1 MPESPL
7 ILVVEDEYLLL
18 DEMLH
23 ALTRAGFVV
32 DGVGSGE
39 EALAL
44 FCSGRDYAA
53 LITDVNLQG
62 ALSGWDVA
70 RRVRERERS
79 LPVIYTTGAAADQ
92 WASQGVP
99 DSTLLAKPFAPAQLL
114 SAVSRLL
121 KIDATAPHAASAR
134 VSNS

>member
-1 MPESPL
+1 VPESPL
-7 ILVVEDEYLLL
+7 ILVVEDEYLLM

-23 ALTRAGFVV
+23 ALTKAGFVV
-32 DGVGSGE
+32 DGVASGE

-44 FCSGRDYAA
+44 FCSGRDYKA
-53 LITDVNLQG
+53 LVTDVNLQG
-62 ALSGWDVA
+62 GLTGWDVA

-79 LPVIYTTGAAADQ
+79 FPVIYATAAAAEQ
-92 WASQGVP
+92 WASHGVP
-99 DSTLLAKPFAPAQLL
+99 DSTLLSKPFAPAQLL

-121 KIDATAPHAASAR
+121 NIDAAAPHVATAR

>member
-23 ALTRAGFVV
+23 ALTKAGFVV
-32 DGVGSGE
+32 DGVASGE

-62 ALSGWDVA
+62 ELTGWDVA
-70 RRVRERERS
+70 RRVREREPS
-79 LPVIYTTGAAADQ
+79 FPVVYTTGAAAEQ
-92 WASQGVP
+92 WASDGVP

-114 SAVSRLL
+114 TAVCRLL
-121 KIDATAPHAASAR
+121 KTGATAPRATSAR